1 MYSYD
6 VYIDGKD
13 EPGPR
18 WTYVVKASEFIRD
31 LRPAFAL
38 KRSLELGQVEPGDDR
53 VAGRCAVSSTE
64 QNARALEAAHRAS
77 RELSRMSLADRSA
90 VVVEFN
96 QALQERQAEV
106 IDIMIAEGHPRRLAQ
121 WEVSGML
128 AGTDELT
135 VGWYRTQLHQEFTT
149 GGRRMEL
156 VRKADGVVCVNPPQ
170 NAAGS
175 NACLGILSFL
185 AGNALVIKAPRSSP
199 LSTMFVYRELLAPI
213 LDRYQAPAGTLNIIS
228 GSTGPIIQ
236 DWLESPLV
244 DDIFFFGDS
253 TVGLE
258 IGEQCLA
265 RGKKAVLELAGNDG
279 FVVWRDA
286 DLEAAARALE
296 ECFYGS
302 SQICMVPKYA
312 VVHPAVA
319 DEFMTI
325 FLSRVEKLRPGYPED
340 SETLLSPV
348 LKSDKYFDF
357 IAEARGAG
365 AEVLCGDERVD
376 VDGIPSATGAF
387 CMPTVVRVE
396 GLERARELAC
406 VREETFFPLLPVVV
420 PAAADDDELLG
431 QVIDFVDSNAYGLR
445 NSLWT
450 GSQELADGFVRDV
463 RNGGQFKINDSHIGF
478 VSILS
483 THGGTGRTGGP
494 YGELNYAGLRTSH
507 LQGISW
513 GDGDPKPLD
522 ARVASVRA
530 I

>member
-1 MYSYD
+1 
-6 VYIDGKD
+6 
-13 EPGPR
+13 
-18 WTYVVKASEFIRD
+18 
-31 LRPAFAL
+31 
-38 KRSLELGQVEPGDDR
+38 
-53 VAGRCAVSSTE
+53 
-64 QNARALEAAHRAS
+64 
-77 RELSRMSLADRSA
+77 
-90 VVVEFN
+90 
-96 QALQERQAEV
+96 
-106 IDIMIAEGHPRRLAQ
+106 
-121 WEVSGML
+121 
-128 AGTDELT
+128 
-135 VGWYRTQLHQEFTT
+135 
-149 GGRRMEL
+149 
-156 VRKADGVVCVNPPQ
+156 
-170 NAAGS
+170 
-175 NACLGILSFL
+175 
-185 AGNALVIKAPRSSP
+185 
-199 LSTMFVYRELLAPI
+199 MFVYRELMAPI
-213 LDRYQAPAGTLNIIS
+213 LERYQAPAGTLNIIS

-319 DEFMTI
+319 EEFQAV
-325 FLSRVEKLRPGYPED
+325 FLARVEKLRPGYPED
-340 SETLLSPV
+340 PETLLSPV

-357 IAEARGAG
+357 IAEARSAG
-365 AEVLCGDERVD
+365 AEVLCGDARVG
-376 VDGIPSATGAF
+376 VDGVPSATGAF

-396 GLERARELAC
+396 GLEKARELAC
-406 VREETFFPLLPVVV
+406 VREETFFPLLPIVV
-420 PAAADDDELLG
+420 PAAGDDDELLR
-431 QVIDFVDSNAYGLR
+431 QVIDFVDANEYGLR

-450 GSQELADGFVRDV
+450 GTQELADRFVREV

-522 ARVASVRA
+522 ARVARA
-530 I
+530 L